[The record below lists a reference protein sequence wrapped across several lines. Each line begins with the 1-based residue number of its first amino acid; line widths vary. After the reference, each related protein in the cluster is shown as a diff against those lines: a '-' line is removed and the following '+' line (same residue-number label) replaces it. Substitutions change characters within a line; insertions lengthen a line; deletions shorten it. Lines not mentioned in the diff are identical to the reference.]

1 MDFFVIGDDE
11 VVIGFGFVGVEGTV
25 ARTREEALAA
35 FRKATSGE
43 AGGPAGS
50 GGSGGPAG
58 NVKILILTEQVA
70 DLIPDEVMDWQMNG
84 SYPLIVDVPGIG
96 GRNPD
101 RQSLMDSIREAVGLH
116 V

>member
-11 VVIGFGFVGVEGTV
+11 VVIGFGFVGVEGAV

-35 FRKATSGE
+35 FRKATSGG
-43 AGGPAGS
+43 AGET
-50 GGSGGPAG
+50 
-58 NVKILILTEQVA
+58 VKILILTEQVA
-70 DLIPDEVMDWQMNG
+70 DLIPDEVMEWQMNG

-96 GRNPD
+96 GRMPD
-101 RQSLMDSIREAVGLH
+101 RKSLMDSIREAVGLH